1 MKQNPWKIIGE
12 DSKRASR
19 ILYTSL
25 TAIDACSN
33 LLSPF
38 MPSTSE
44 KVSNAIPKES
54 NNQWSLN
61 SIKIGTQIETIGHLF
76 KKFD

>member
-1 MKQNPWKIIGE
+1 
-12 DSKRASR
+12 
-19 ILYTSL
+19 
-25 TAIDACSN
+25 
-33 LLSPF
+33 

-61 SIKIGTQIETIGHLF
+61 SIKIVTHIETIGHLF

>member
-1 MKQNPWKIIGE
+1 
-12 DSKRASR
+12 
-19 ILYTSL
+19 L